1 LALSKRHL
9 NTLKIS
15 DLTYKVVA
23 FREIPNFDSDECVD
37 WAIEMIFL
45 GYDTPSLL
53 TLSGFNKPTNYFEVA
68 DYLPTVLS
76 SLHLTQ
82 KTGDE
87 AILSYCSYY
96 IKKIANSDNISNN
109 LLHIYKFCRDRKYEK
124 LVYNFYLLYWA
135 WNDINYGYDYTH
147 YWEGAKKD
155 NIENIVVDTAKKW
168 IEKNEQ
174 SYTQH

>member
-1 LALSKRHL
+1 
-9 NTLKIS
+9 LKIS

-23 FREIPNFDSDECVD
+23 FREIPNFNSDEYVD

-53 TLSGFNKPTNYFEVA
+53 TLAGFNKPTNYFEVA

-87 AILSYCSYY
+87 ATLSYCSYY
-96 IKKIANSDNISNN
+96 IKKIANSDNIRNN
-109 LLHIYKFCRDRKYEK
+109 LTHVYKFCRDRNYEK
-124 LVYNFYLLYWA
+124 LIYDFYLLYWA
-135 WNDINYGYDYTH
+135 WDDFDYGTDYTH
-147 YWEGAKKD
+147 YWESARRD
-155 NIENIVVDTAKKW
+155 NIEKIVVDTANKW
-168 IEKNEQ
+168 IEKYGQ
-174 SYTQH
+174 YYMQQ